1 MLFAFFR
8 GDQMRGWWRTEFVA
22 IGVREWDRKWG
33 SLVCGVRP
41 WKFFLFVCV
50 LAESRAGN
58 RVDPQILSGWRIFF
72 LNEWRNCLYL
82 NWMKFYF
89 TKYSTYTSHML
100 VIKKNLEHM
109 LVIEIESDQPPCIL
123 LIWIGDQ
130 QKTTIAPA
138 PIKNRPL
145 LLFHRNVEHMFE
157 TEQPPPN
164 LGWCLHIN
172 FFKSPGLVQST
183 NKTVIVRTTIITP
196 TKNCIYILILLQNL
210 YRVYF
215 VPFMAF
221 LYSDRQ

>member
-33 SLVCGVRP
+33 SLVCALESF
-41 WKFFLFVCV
+41 FFLCV
-50 LAESRAGN
+50 YWPSPVQETGSTRRYYLDDGFFSWMNGEIVFTSMN
-58 RVDPQILSGWRIFF
+58 EVLFYKIF
-72 LNEWRNCLYL
+72 YIHI
-82 NWMKFYF
+82 
-89 TKYSTYTSHML
+89 TY
-100 VIKKNLEHM
+100 VGYKKKNLEHM

-196 TKNCIYILILLQNL
+196 TKNCIYMLILLQN
-210 YRVYF
+210 
-215 VPFMAF
+215 
-221 LYSDRQ
+221 